1 MAITSLEMY
10 TSIIWDKNP
19 NAIVMLRDD
28 AFLSSVSKGGYG
40 PRRRRK
46 DCRYLHA
53 WAERSGQEKPEKKKD
68 ADKASQSVKMF
79 RQGIVSSLPANQVH
93 AYTCDVDG
101 LHPTD
106 KRRLNLVG
114 LETFGE
120 TVLHFLQDRIDAQ
133 YPETTDEHLTVY
145 DVLRGRHE
153 EFMEQRS
160 SNVVGREEEKK
171 DIEDYIGH
179 SYGNMA
185 LLSLTYRTFTT
196 VPVATVPTWISE
208 LLCIA
213 AYCRSNALMISIRT
227 VTADEC

>member
-28 AFLSSVSKGGYG
+28 AFLSSVSKVATD
-40 PRRRRK
+40 PA
-46 DCRYLHA
+46 D
-53 WAERSGQEKPEKKKD
+53 AEKIVATYTHGLNE
-68 ADKASQSVKMF
+68 ADKKNSVEMF

-93 AYTCDVDG
+93 AYRCDVDG

-133 YPETTDEHLTVY
+133 YPETTGEHLTVY

-196 VPVATVPTWISE
+196 VPAGNGANLDFRAVMYCGVLPQQ
-208 LLCIA
+208 C
-213 AYCRSNALMISIRT
+213 AYDQYTHRYSG
-227 VTADEC
+227 

>member
-1 MAITSLEMY
+1 M
-10 TSIIWDKNP
+10 
-19 NAIVMLRDD
+19 
-28 AFLSSVSKGGYG
+28 
-40 PRRRRK
+40 
-46 DCRYLHA
+46 
-53 WAERSGQEKPEKKKD
+53 
-68 ADKASQSVKMF
+68 KMF

-114 LETFGE
+114 LENFGE

-160 SNVVGREEEKK
+160 SNVVGREKEKK

-196 VPVATVPTWISE
+196 VPAGNGANLDFRAVMYCGVLPQQ
-208 LLCIA
+208 C
-213 AYCRSNALMISIRT
+213 AYDQYTHRYSG
-227 VTADEC
+227 